1 MERLEP
7 TSGMLNLM
15 IQPAFTVKDGV
26 IIQVNEGAQKYF
38 LEPNMPVEEL
48 LLTGKEEYKELKE
61 GCLYLT
67 LNLSG
72 MPYAASVHPM
82 EDFSLFTIEQE
93 QDQAEL
99 QTMALAAQELRAP
112 LSNVM
117 SVADQLFPVAG
128 EDEDPA
134 TREQVSR
141 INRGLFQMLRIIGN
155 MSDAY
160 RYSQGAE
167 SKQTL
172 VDMTELFGELFEQAT
187 ALLGYGDV
195 QLRFTNLNKSLICLG
210 DKEKLERA
218 VHNLIS
224 NGVKFANK
232 GTPVVAQLVQ
242 RQNKLLFSIQSKAE
256 VSASMHDRFRRQPGL
271 EDSRFGIGLGMVLIR
286 AAAAAHGGAVLVDH
300 PDGET
305 RITMTMEIRQSSDN
319 MVRSSAL
326 SVDYAG
332 ERNHCLVEL
341 SDVLPACAYEAKQI
355 N

>member
-82 EDFSLFTIEQE
+82 EDFNLFTIEQE
-93 QDQAEL
+93 KDQAEL
-99 QTMALAAQELRAP
+99 QSMALAAQELRVP

-117 SVADQLFPVAG
+117 TVADQLFPVAG
-128 EDEDPA
+128 EDEDSA
-134 TREQVSR
+134 TKEQISR

-160 RYSQGAE
+160 RYSQYGE
-167 SKQTL
+167 PKLTL
-172 VDMTELFGELFEQAT
+172 LDITEFLGEIFEQST
-187 ALLGYGDV
+187 ELLGYGDV
-195 QLRFTNLNKSLICLG
+195 QLRFTNLNKPLLCLV

-224 NGVKFANK
+224 NGVKFASK
-232 GTPVVAQLVQ
+232 GTPIDVRLAQ
-242 RQNKLLFSIQSKAE
+242 RRNMLFLSIQSKAE

-305 RITMTMEIRQSSDN
+305 RITMTMEIRQNSDN
-319 MVRSSAL
+319 MVHSSAL

-332 ERNHCLVEL
+332 ERNHCLIEL
-341 SDVLPACAYEAKQI
+341 SDVLPARAYEAKQI